1 MLRTVDKQY
10 DDQFARQG
18 AKIGSALRIRLPN
31 DYIVGTGKSVTPQGT
46 NEVSTT
52 MTLATQKNVTVAF
65 GSAERTLSLDDYSE
79 RVLAPA
85 VNNLAGAVAL
95 DLMSVALSSVGMV
108 YNPGS
113 GGAIQSPTAGTFL
126 LAGAI
131 LDQASAP
138 KKNRQIM
145 LDPMTQART
154 ITTLAGLFN
163 PQVKISEQ
171 YESGEMSRDTLGF
184 DWNYDQTIL
193 KPTTGTCTGF
203 TVNGANQTG
212 NTLVVNAITG
222 TLNIGD
228 VITLAGVNSSN
239 RITKQDNGTLAQF
252 VLTAA
257 AANGATSLSI
267 YPSITPPLAGVA
279 VQYQTV
285 TASPANGAAGT
296 PVLPAATQYR
306 KNLAYYPEA
315 FTMATADL
323 ETPQRGVVEVARE
336 SYDDVSMRMIT
347 AYDVLGDNLITR
359 LDILYGYLAV
369 RPEWSTTVADIL

>member
-1 MLRTVDKQY
+1 
-10 DDQFARQG
+10 
-18 AKIGSALRIRLPN
+18 
-31 DYIVGTGKSVTPQGT
+31 
-46 NEVSTT
+46 
-52 MTLATQKNVTVAF
+52 
-65 GSAERTLSLDDYSE
+65 
-79 RVLAPA
+79 
-85 VNNLAGAVAL
+85 
-95 DLMSVALSSVGMV
+95 
-108 YNPGS
+108 
-113 GGAIQSPTAGTFL
+113 
-126 LAGAI
+126 
-131 LDQASAP
+131 
-138 KKNRQIM
+138 
-145 LDPMTQART
+145 
-154 ITTLAGLFN
+154 
-163 PQVKISEQ
+163 
-171 YESGEMSRDTLGF
+171 
-184 DWNYDQTIL
+184 
-193 KPTTGTCTGF
+193 
-203 TVNGANQTG
+203 
-212 NTLVVNAITG
+212 VNAITG